1 MKTVIFNEFNL
12 KESEI
17 ERVETRLKV
26 FMLDSDENISFAR
39 AFGGI
44 QLPGG
49 HLEDGENYIEALK
62 REIKEEV
69 GILLEDSEISL
80 PFFEIK
86 KYIKNYNNTNKNKIN
101 QNVYYIVHTDK
112 KYNPSNINLTEDEKR
127 GRLIIDKIKLNKFE
141 EAIKENMATNP
152 DEGCVN
158 IEKETLLAYE
168 EFKKLI

>member
-1 MKTVIFNEFNL
+1 MKTVVFNDFDLREN
-12 KESEI
+12 EI
-17 ERVETRLKV
+17 EKIETRLKV
-26 FMLDSDENISFAR
+26 FMLDNDGNISFAR

-49 HLEDGENYIEALK
+49 HLEKGEDHIEGLK
-62 REIKEEV
+62 REIMEEV
-69 GILLEDSEISL
+69 GILLEDSEISS

-101 QNVYYIVHTDK
+101 QNIYYIVHTDK
-112 KYNPSNINLTEDEKR
+112 KYDPSNINLTEDEKR
-127 GRLIIDKIKLNKFE
+127 GSLIIDKIRLNKFE

-152 DEGCVN
+152 DAGCVT
-158 IEKETLLAYE
+158 IEKEILLAYE

>member
-1 MKTVIFNEFNL
+1 MPLGRPVATLTKL
-12 KESEI
+12 
-17 ERVETRLKV
+17 
-26 FMLDSDENISFAR
+26 A
-39 AFGGI
+39 
-44 QLPGG
+44 
-49 HLEDGENYIEALK
+49 
-62 REIKEEV
+62 V